1 MGFIRSAVLAVL
13 ALAATCQGVNTPGA
27 KAESTVEKRASTYW
41 YENIAHQGVAPFA
54 PSGYTVYRN
63 VKDFGA
69 KGDGVT
75 DDTAAIN
82 NAILSGGRCGRLCT
96 SSTLTP
102 AIVYFPAGTYLIST
116 PIIDQYLT
124 NIVGDPTNLPTIKAT
139 AGFNG
144 IALID
149 GDTYYGD
156 NNPNDPNWIST
167 NVFYRQVRNF
177 KLDMTSIPASAPRI
191 YGIHWPTAQATS
203 LQNIQVT
210 MSTASGN
217 QQVGLFVEN
226 GSAGFLTDMTFNGGL
241 IGASVGNQQY
251 TMRNLVFNNCGTAI
265 VSGFT
270 WEWVYQGISI
280 NNCQLG
286 IDITAAESIT
296 LIDSSITGT
305 PVGIKTSFSANQSP
319 PTANSLIVE
328 NLSLNNVP
336 VAIQS
341 ASGATL
347 LAGGTTTIA
356 AWGQGHQ
363 YVPGGPTTF
372 QGSITPNSRP
382 ASLLSGSK
390 YYTRSKPQYET
401 LPVSS
406 FRSVR
411 SAGATGNAVTDD
423 TAALQNVINSAT
435 AAGQVV
441 YFDAGIYRITKTLS
455 IPPGAKLVGE
465 EYPIIMSSGSFFNDQ
480 NNPKPVVQVGTP
492 GQSGQVEWSDMIVA
506 TQGTQAGA
514 VLIEWNLN
522 TSGTPSGMWDVHTR
536 IGGFKGSNLQV
547 AQCPVTASSSAVNT
561 ACIGAYMSMHVT
573 AGASNLY
580 MENNWFWTADHDI
593 DDSSNTQITIFNGRG
608 LYIESTAGTFWLVG
622 TAVEHHTL
630 YQYQFANTQ
639 NIYAGVIQTETPYYQ
654 PNPNAPTPFAVNTA
668 LNDPDFATSCA
679 GKSGRCADA
688 WGLRILSS
696 KNVLIYAAGLYSFF
710 ENNDGNSGCDAAL
723 GPENCQNNI
732 VDLEGTLSNIGIY
745 NLGTVGVVNQVV
757 ENGNVLAIASANVN
771 AFADIVAL
779 FRLASGSG
787 GVTPPP
793 PSSSTTKSTTGPTT
807 MSTITTSSSPPKQTG
822 WNFLGCYSDNVNG
835 RTLGNQVQVPGGASA
850 MSIDACEA
858 ACKSA
863 GYTIAGVEYSG
874 ECWCDNK
881 VQNGGGPAP
890 DGNAQCTMTCSG
902 APQQTCGGPNRLDVY
917 SLATSTGS
925 APPPVATGWN
935 FRGCYTDSVD
945 ARALIAESVPGGPT
959 SMTVEACQTVCKGL
973 GYVLAGLEF
982 ADECYCGNSLANGA
996 TIAPDGN
1003 AQCNMNCAGNAA
1015 ETCGGSNRLDIYSYG
1030 QANGTQPL

>member
-1 MGFIRSAVLAVL
+1 MGFLRSAVLSAL
-13 ALAATCQGVNTPGA
+13 TLAAACRGLATGA
-27 KAESTVEKRASTYW
+27 NAEPVVEKRASSYW
-41 YENIAHQGVAPFA
+41 YENIAHQGIAPFG
-54 PSGYTVYRN
+54 PSGYSVYRN

-102 AIVYFPAGTYLIST
+102 AIVYFPAGTYVIST
-116 PIIDQYLT
+116 PIIDQYYT
-124 NIVGDPTNLPTIKAT
+124 NIIGDPTNLPTIKAT
-139 AGFNG
+139 SGFNG

-177 KLDMTSIPASAPRI
+177 KLDMTAIPASAPKM

-203 LQNIQVT
+203 LQNIQIT
-210 MSTASGN
+210 MTTASGN
-217 QQVGLFVEN
+217 NQVGLFVEN
-226 GSAGFLTDMTFNGGL
+226 GSAGFLTDLTINGGS
-241 IGASVGNQQY
+241 IGAAIGNQQY

-265 VSGFT
+265 VSGFD
-270 WEWVYQGISI
+270 WEWVYQGITI
-280 NNCQLG
+280 NNCGVGL
-286 IDITAAESIT
+286 DMTAAESIT
-296 LIDSSITGT
+296 ILDSSITGT
-305 PVGIKTSFSANQSP
+305 PVGIKTSFTANQSP
-319 PTANSLIVE
+319 ATSNSLIIE
-328 NLSLNNVP
+328 NLALSNVP
-336 VAIQS
+336 VAVQS
-341 ASGATL
+341 SNGATI

-356 AWGQGHQ
+356 GWGQGHE
-363 YVPGGPTTF
+363 YTPNGPNTF

-382 ASLLSGSK
+382 SSLLSGSK

-406 FRSVR
+406 FKSVR

-423 TAALQNVINSAT
+423 TAALQSIINSAT

-441 YFDAGIYRITKTLS
+441 YFDAGIYRITSTLK
-455 IPPGAKLVGE
+455 IPPGAKIVGE

-480 NNPKPVVQVGTP
+480 SNPKPVVQVGTP
-492 GQSGQVEWSDMIVA
+492 GQTGQVEWSDMIVS

-514 VLIEWNLN
+514 VLIEWNLA

-561 ACIGAYMSMHVT
+561 ACIGAYMSMHIT

-593 DDSSNTQITIFNGRG
+593 DDSSNTQVTIFSGRG
-608 LYIESTAGTFWLVG
+608 LYVESTAGTFWFVG
-622 TAVEHHTL
+622 TAVEHHTF

-654 PNPNAPTPFAVNTA
+654 PNPNAPTPFTVNSA
-668 LNDPDFATSCA
+668 LNDPVFPTTCPSP
-679 GKSGRCADA
+679 GRCAEA
-688 WGLRILSS
+688 WGLRIVSS
-696 KNVLIYAAGLYSFF
+696 KNIFIYAAGLYSFF
-710 ENNDGNSGCDAAL
+710 INNNGTTTCDVAL

-732 VDLEGTLSNIGIY
+732 FDLEGTLSNINVY
-745 NLGTVGVVNQVV
+745 NLGTVGVVNQISQ
-757 ENGNVLAIASANVN
+757 NGNTLATSQSNVN
-771 AFADIVAL
+771 AFADVIAL

-793 PSSSTTKSTTGPTT
+793 SSTTSARSTTF
-807 MSTITTSSSPPKQTG
+807 STITTSSPPKVTG
-822 WNFLGCYSDNVNG
+822 WNFLGCYSDNTAG
-835 RTLGNQVQVPGGASA
+835 RTLGNQVQVSGGASA
-850 MSIDACEA
+850 MSIESCET
-858 ACKSA
+858 ACKAA
-863 GYTIAGVEYSG
+863 GYTIAGLEYSG
-874 ECWCDNK
+874 ECWCDTK
-881 VQNGGGPAP
+881 FQNGGGPAS
-890 DGNAQCTMTCSG
+890 DGSAQCTMTCSG
-902 APQQTCGGPNRLDVY
+902 APSETCGGPNRLDVY
-917 SLATSTGS
+917 SLATATGS
-925 APPPVATGWN
+925 ASPPASTGWN
-935 FRGCYTDSVD
+935 FRGCYTDSVN
-945 ARALIAESVPGGPT
+945 ARALTAEGVPNGPT
-959 SMTVEACQTVCKGL
+959 SMTVEACQSVCKGL
-973 GYVLAGLEF
+973 GFTLAGLEF
-982 ADECYCGNSLANGA
+982 ADECYCGNSLANGN

-1003 AQCNMNCAGNAA
+1003 TGCNMACAGNAA
-1015 ETCGGSNRLDIYSYG
+1015 ESCGGSNRLDVYSFG

>member
-1 MGFIRSAVLAVL
+1 MGFVRSAVLSVL
-13 ALAATCQGVNTPGA
+13 ALAAVCQGVITPGA
-27 KAESTVEKRASTYW
+27 DTEPSVEKRASSYW

-54 PSGYTVYRN
+54 PSGYTVFRN

-102 AIVYFPAGTYLIST
+102 AIVYFPAGTYIIST
-116 PIIDQYLT
+116 PIIDQYYT
-124 NIVGDPTNLPTIKAT
+124 NIIGDPTNLPTIKAT
-139 AGFNG
+139 SGFSG

-156 NNPNDPNWIST
+156 NNPNNPNWIST

-177 KLDMTSIPASAPRI
+177 KLDMTSIPPNNQI
-191 YGIHWPTAQATS
+191 NGIHWPTAQATS
-203 LQNIQVT
+203 LQNIQIT

-217 QQVGLFVEN
+217 QHVGLFIEN
-226 GSAGFLTDMTFNGGL
+226 GSAGFLTDMTFNGGN
-241 IGASVGNQQY
+241 IGANVGNQQF
-251 TMRNLVFNNCGTAI
+251 TMRNLVFNNCQTAI
-265 VSGFT
+265 SSGFN
-270 WEWVYQGISI
+270 WEWVYQGITI

-286 IDITAAESIT
+286 IDMKTADSIT

-305 PVGIKTSFSANQSP
+305 PVGIRTTWSNSQSSLL
-319 PTANSLIVE
+319 TNNSLIIE
-328 NLSLNNVP
+328 NLALSNVP
-336 VAIQS
+336 VAVQS
-341 ASGATL
+341 SSGATV

-363 YVPGGPTTF
+363 YTPNGPTVF
-372 QGSITPNSRP
+372 QGSFTPNSRP
-382 ASLLSGSK
+382 SSLLSGSS

-401 LPVSS
+401 LPLSS
-406 FRSVR
+406 FKSVR

-423 TAALQNVINSAT
+423 TAALQSIINSAT

-441 YFDAGIYRITKTLS
+441 FFDAGIYRITSTLK

-480 NNPKPVVQVGTP
+480 SNPQPVVQVGTP
-492 GQSGQVEWSDMIVA
+492 GQTGQVEWSDMIVS

-514 VLIEWNLN
+514 ILIEWNLD

-547 AQCPVTASSSAVNT
+547 AQCPVTASSTTVNT
-561 ACIGAYMSMHVT
+561 ACIGAYMSMHIT
-573 AGASNLY
+573 PSASNLY

-593 DDSSNTQITIFNGRG
+593 DDSSNTQVTVFNGRG

-622 TAVEHHTL
+622 TAVEHHVL

-654 PNPNAPTPFAVNTA
+654 PNPDAPAPFTVNTA

-679 GKSGRCADA
+679 GQSGRCADA
-688 WGLRILSS
+688 WGLRIVSS
-696 KNVLIYAAGLYSFF
+696 KNIEIYAAGLYSFF
-710 ENNDGNSGCDAAL
+710 INNNGESGCDPQS
-723 GPENCQNNI
+723 GPENCQNSI
-732 VDLEGTLSNIGIY
+732 VDLEGNLSNIDIY
-745 NLGTVGVVNQVV
+745 NLGTIGVINQITQ
-757 ENGNVLAIASANVN
+757 NGKVLAVSSDNLN
-771 AFADIVAL
+771 GFAGIIAL

-787 GVTPPP
+787 GVTPP
-793 PSSSTTKSTTGPTT
+793 TTTSKGPTT
-807 MSTITTSSSPPKQTG
+807 LSTITTTSPPAKQTG

-835 RTLGNQVQVPGGASA
+835 RTLANQVQVAGGASA
-850 MSIDACEA
+850 MSIQACEA
-858 ACKSA
+858 ACQSA

-881 VQNGGGPAP
+881 FENGGGPAS

-902 APQQTCGGPNRLDVY
+902 APTQTCGGPNRLDVY
-917 SLATSTGS
+917 SLATATASS
-925 APPPVATGWN
+925 SPPAVTGWN
-935 FRGCYTDSVD
+935 FRGCYTDSVN
-945 ARALIAESVPGGPT
+945 ARALIAESVPNGPS
-959 SMTVEACQTVCKGL
+959 SMTIEACQSVCKSL

-1003 AQCNMNCAGNAA
+1003 AQCNMACAGNAA
-1015 ETCGGSNRLDIYSYG
+1015 ETCGGSNRLDIYSFG

>member
-1 MGFIRSAVLAVL
+1 MGFMRSVLLSAL
-13 ALAATCQGVNTPGA
+13 ALAATCRGVVVPGA
-27 KAESTVEKRASTYW
+27 EAEPAVEKRASSYW
-41 YENIAHQGVAPFA
+41 YENIAKQGVAPFA

-82 NAILSGGRCGRLCT
+82 NAILSGGRCGRLCK

-116 PIIDQYLT
+116 PIIDQYYT
-124 NIVGDPTNLPTIKAT
+124 NIIGDATNLPTIKAT
-139 AGFNG
+139 ANFNG

-177 KLDMTSIPASAPRI
+177 KLDMTSMPASAPRT

-226 GSAGFLTDMTFNGGL
+226 GSAGFLTDLTFNGGL
-241 IGASVGNQQY
+241 IGAAVGNQQF

-280 NNCQLG
+280 NNCGLG
-286 IDITAAESIT
+286 IDISSAESIT

-305 PVGIKTSFSANQSP
+305 PVGIRTSYSASQTP
-319 PTANSLIVE
+319 PTSNSLIIE

-336 VAIQS
+336 VAVQS
-341 ASGATL
+341 TSGATL

-363 YVPGGPTTF
+363 YTPNGPTSF
-372 QGSITPNSRP
+372 QGTIAANARP
-382 ASLLSGSK
+382 SSLLSGSK

-406 FRSVR
+406 FKSVR

-423 TAALQNVINSAT
+423 TAALQNIINSAT
-435 AAGQVV
+435 AAGQIV
-441 YFDAGIYRITKTLS
+441 YFDAGIYRVTSTLK

-465 EYPIIMSSGSFFNDQ
+465 EYPIILSSGSFFNDQ

-492 GQSGQVEWSDMIVA
+492 GQTGQVEWSDMIVA

-514 VLIEWNLN
+514 VLIEWNLA

-536 IGGFKGSNLQV
+536 IGGFKGSNLQL
-547 AQCPVTASSSAVNT
+547 AQCPVTAGSTAVNT
-561 ACIGAYMSMHVT
+561 ACIGAYMSMHIT
-573 AGASNLY
+573 SSASNLY
-580 MENNWFWTADHDI
+580 MENNWLWTADHDI
-593 DDSSNTQITIFNGRG
+593 EDANNSQITIFSGRG
-608 LYIESTAGTFWLVG
+608 LYVESTAGTFWFVG
-622 TAVEHHTL
+622 TAVEHHVL

-654 PNPNAPTPFAVNTA
+654 PNPLAPTPFTVNSA
-668 LNDPDFATSCA
+668 INDPNFATSCA
-679 GKSGRCADA
+679 GQSGRCAEA
-688 WGLRILSS
+688 WGLRILGS

-710 ENNDGNSGCDAAL
+710 ENNDGKGCNN
-723 GPENCQNNI
+723 GVEPQNCQNNI
-732 VDLEGTLSNIGIY
+732 VDLEGTLTNINIY
-745 NLGTVGVVNQVV
+745 NLGTVGVVNSIT
-757 ENGNVLAIASANVN
+757 ENGNVLAASSANAN
-771 AFADIVAL
+771 AFADVIAL

-787 GVTPPP
+787 GTNPPP
-793 PSSSTTKSTTGPTT
+793 PSSTTKGPTT

-822 WNFLGCYSDNVNG
+822 WSSLGCYSDNVNG
-835 RTLGNQVQVPGGASA
+835 RTLANQVQVAGGASA
-850 MSIDACEA
+850 MSVEACET
-858 ACKSA
+858 ACKAA

-881 VQNGGGPAP
+881 FENGGGPAS

-902 APQQTCGGPNRLDVY
+902 APQETCGGPNRLNVY
-917 SLATSTGS
+917 QVATATG
-925 APPPVATGWN
+925 APPPVTTGWVS
-935 FRGCYTDSVD
+935 RGCYTDSVN
-945 ARALIAESVPGGPT
+945 ARALIAEGVPNGPT
-959 SMTVEACQTVCKGL
+959 SMTVEACQSVCKSL

-982 ADECYCGNSLANGA
+982 ADECYCGNSLANGN

-1003 AQCNMNCAGNAA
+1003 AGCNMNCAGNAA
-1015 ETCGGSNRLDIYSYG
+1015 EICGGSNRLSLYSYG
-1030 QANGTQPL
+1030 SASV

>member
-1 MGFIRSAVLAVL
+1 MGFIRSAVLSVL
-13 ALAATCQGVNTPGA
+13 ALAVACQGAITPGIE
-27 KAESTVEKRASTYW
+27 AESSMEKRASTYW

-102 AIVYFPAGTYLIST
+102 AVVYFPAGTYLIST
-116 PIIDQYLT
+116 PIIDQYYT
-124 NIVGDPTNLPTIKAT
+124 NLIGDPTNVPTIKAT

-177 KLDMTSIPASAPRI
+177 KVDMTSIPTSAPRI

-203 LQNIQVT
+203 LQNIVVT

-217 QQVGLFVEN
+217 QHVGLFIEN
-226 GSAGFLTDMTFNGGL
+226 GSAGFLTDMTFNGGM
-241 IGASVGNQQY
+241 IGASIGNQQY

-286 IDITAAESIT
+286 IDMTAAESIT

-305 PVGIKTSFSANQSP
+305 PVGIKTSFGTNGTI
-319 PTANSLIVE
+319 PTSNSLIVE

-363 YVPGGPTTF
+363 YTPNGPTTF
-372 QGSITPNSRP
+372 QGTISPNSRP
-382 ASLLSGSK
+382 SSLLSGSK

-401 LPVSS
+401 LPLSS
-406 FRSVR
+406 FQSVR

-423 TAALQNVINSAT
+423 TAALQKVINSAT

-441 YFDAGIYRITKTLS
+441 YFDAGIYRITSTLN

-480 NNPKPVVQVGTP
+480 SNPKPVVQVGTP
-492 GQSGQVEWSDMIVA
+492 GQAGQVEWSDMIVA

-514 VLIEWNLN
+514 ILIEWNLA

-561 ACIGAYMSMHVT
+561 ACIGAYMSMHIT
-573 AGASNLY
+573 SSASNLY

-608 LYIESTAGTFWLVG
+608 LYVESTAGTFWFVG

-654 PNPNAPTPFAVNTA
+654 PNPNAPTPFTVNTA
-668 LNDPDFATSCA
+668 LNDPNFAVSCA
-679 GKSGRCADA
+679 GKSGQCADA

-696 KNVLIYAAGLYSFF
+696 KNILIYAAGLYSFF
-710 ENNDGNSGCDAAL
+710 ENNNGNSVL
-723 GPENCQNNI
+723 GPENCQNNM
-732 VDLEGTLSNIGIY
+732 VDLEGTLSNIDIY
-745 NLGTVGVVNQVV
+745 NLGTAGVVNQIV
-757 ENGNVLAIASANVN
+757 ENGNVLAVASANVN
-771 AFADIVAL
+771 AFVDVIAI

-793 PSSSTTKSTTGPTT
+793 PASTTKSTTGPTT
-807 MSTITTSSSPPKQTG
+807 LSTITTGSPPPTQTG
-822 WNFLGCYSDNVNG
+822 WNFAGCYSDNTQG
-835 RTLGNQVQVPGGASA
+835 RTLANQVQVPGGASA
-850 MSIDACEA
+850 MSIEACET

-881 VQNGGGPAP
+881 FENGGGPAS

-902 APQQTCGGPNRLDVY
+902 APQETCGGPNRLDVY
-917 SLATSTGS
+917 TLGTATGS
-925 APPPVATGWN
+925 APPPVVTGWN
-935 FRGCYTDSVD
+935 FRGCYTDSVS

-1015 ETCGGSNRLDIYSYG
+1015 EICGGSNRLDIYSYG